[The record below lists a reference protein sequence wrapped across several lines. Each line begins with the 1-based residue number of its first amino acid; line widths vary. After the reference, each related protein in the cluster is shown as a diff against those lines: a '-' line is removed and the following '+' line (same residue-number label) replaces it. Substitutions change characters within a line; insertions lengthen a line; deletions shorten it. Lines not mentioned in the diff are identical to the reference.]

1 MQQRIHKILEFI
13 NAHYYEKISL
23 GTLADY
29 LGIHPQYLSTFF
41 KKYLHMNFV
50 DYLNMV
56 RCGKAFAMLSNPS
69 LSITDVSLNCGFAS
83 YKTFVA
89 VFKKIYDMTP
99 SQYRKNLAADAFFN
113 SEQMS
118 GTNVYDYFT
127 KFYHQNQEERAK
139 SSVMDRHMNLY
150 FDTVLL
156 PEHLKENQRNQI
168 FSVGRASAL
177 LRQDLRDQIMEAKKE
192 LKFNALRIRDIF
204 SDDLYVYNEDED
216 KNPIYNW
223 QLLSHIFD
231 FLLSLGIHF
240 ISGYWLYAKAYGC
253 KKTVCRMVLSAQ
265 C

>member
-1 MQQRIHKILEFI
+1 
-13 NAHYYEKISL
+13 
-23 GTLADY
+23 
-29 LGIHPQYLSTFF
+29 
-41 KKYLHMNFV
+41 MN
-50 DYLNMV
+50 
-56 RCGKAFAMLSNPS
+56 
-69 LSITDVSLNCGFAS
+69 I
-83 YKTFVA
+83 
-89 VFKKIYDMTP
+89 
-99 SQYRKNLAADAFFN
+99 
-113 SEQMS
+113 
-118 GTNVYDYFT
+118 
-127 KFYHQNQEERAK
+127 
-139 SSVMDRHMNLY
+139 Y

-231 FLLSLGIHF
+231 FLLSLGIHPYPV
-240 ISGYWLYAKAYGC
+240 IGYMPKRMAAK
-253 KKTVCRMVLSAQ
+253 KPVCRMVLSAQ